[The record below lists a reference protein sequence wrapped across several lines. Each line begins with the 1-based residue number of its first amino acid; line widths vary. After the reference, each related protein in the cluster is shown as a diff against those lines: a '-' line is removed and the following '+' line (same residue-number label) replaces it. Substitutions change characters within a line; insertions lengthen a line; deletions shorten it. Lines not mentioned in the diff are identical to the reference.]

1 MTTPSPST
9 AGEAAISAVPAKRGR
24 GRPPGSKTKKISV
37 WFRYCSRSFICLVSS
52 LSWNLVLLD
61 GEADGYINVA
71 GLLTAATDVQVIV
84 GSFNTHKILTL
95 KSAMS
100 VGTLSP
106 PD

>member
-1 MTTPSPST
+1 M
-9 AGEAAISAVPAKRGR
+9 
-24 GRPPGSKTKKISV
+24 
-37 WFRYCSRSFICLVSS
+37 
-52 LSWNLVLLD
+52 LLD